1 MQYDLSNETRT
12 AIRTLADLGV
22 TYRQIAARF
31 GITHRAVERIASG
44 VHTPPRPC
52 QRKLTDAQIDEA
64 IAMRDSGMRNQ
75 DVAAHFGVSGGTM
88 SRCISLRRMRRDVWG
103 E

>member
-31 GITHRAVERIASG
+31 GITHRAVERIVSG
-44 VHTPPRPC
+44 IHTPPRPC

-88 SRCISLRRMRRDVWG
+88 SRCISLRRMRRDVGG